1 MKKLILVLAIMLCTV
16 GAYAER
22 EIINNEC
29 RRDYIETPF
38 GGGPY
43 FMCNPPSASNV
54 IRHTMYVDRD
64 FERLDI
70 DEFYNDGTYKTT
82 SFHNQLDDTY
92 CTIRVQKRDSYG
104 IAHVIEAQH
113 EVSCAM
119 MHSAYQGFLNL
130 YGL

>member
-1 MKKLILVLAIMLCTV
+1 MKNIIISLTIMLCTV
-16 GAYAER
+16 SAFAER
-22 EIINNEC
+22 EILNNEC
-29 RRDYIETPF
+29 RRDYIETNF

-54 IRHTMYVDRD
+54 YRHTMYVDRD

-70 DEFYNDGTYKTT
+70 DEHYKDGTYKTT
-82 SFHNQLDDTY
+82 SFKNMLDGGY
-92 CTIRVQKRDSYG
+92 CTKRVQKRDSYG
-104 IAHVIEAQH
+104 IAHVIEARH

-119 MHSAYQGFLNL
+119 MRSAYQGFLNL